1 LNLISAAY
9 WKSFLNRSGASDGV
23 QELEDFANLSP
34 GLARQELAGRMTAL
48 IRYFGQR
55 EDALPEWRELAREER
70 AEEVWRNWPSLPITT
85 KRDLV
90 TRFPAGEIG
99 RRFGLDGRLNSSGGS
114 TGEPTHF
121 FQDMQM
127 VSAGIAA
134 TYYARTQVGWR
145 PGMPLIAL
153 WGSDR
158 DLGKAGPSRAERM
171 RAWLRNDWLIGGYL
185 VGEATVDRFLGLLRR
200 HHPAAVFGYTSI
212 LEYVA
217 RQVLERGLEV
227 SKSWVHTAWN
237 GAEMLFESQ
246 SELFRRAFGVG
257 LLNWYGSRELSVIG
271 YQKAIGGPLYFLRP
285 HMFVEVINSAG
296 RPAAA
301 GESGRLI
308 VTSMVGHGTPFIRYE
323 IGDMGSFAAE
333 DQDESGL
340 RALRVLEGRNAG
352 LLQLPNGKQV
362 NSLFWNQIFKEFP
375 EIYQFQVVVPRSQ
388 PGIQLRLVGTGMS
401 DERTAKLHQVLNRF
415 TAGIP
420 ISITWMDQ
428 IPLTQQ
434 GKLMQVV
441 HE

>member
-1 LNLISAAY
+1 LKLIRAAY
-9 WKSFLNRSGASDGV
+9 WNLFLSRSGASDGV
-23 QELEDFANLSP
+23 RELGDFASLSP
-34 GLARQELAGRMTAL
+34 GLARQDLAGRMMAL
-48 IRYFGQR
+48 IRYFGNR
-55 EDALPEWRELAREER
+55 EDTLPEWRELARATS
-70 AEEVWRNWPSLPITT
+70 AEEVWRNWPSLPVTT

-90 TRFPAGEIG
+90 TRFPAGEIAQ
-99 RRFGLDGRLNSSGGS
+99 RFNLEGRLNSSGGS

-121 FQDMQM
+121 FQDLQT
-127 VSAGIAA
+127 VSASIAA

-158 DLGKAGPSRAERM
+158 DVGKAGQSRAERM
-171 RAWLRNDWLIGGYL
+171 RGWLRNDRLIGGYL
-185 VGEATVDRFLGLLRR
+185 VGEGTVNRFMALLRR
-200 HHPAAVFGYTSI
+200 HHPAAVFGYTSV

-246 SELFRRAFGVG
+246 SDLFRRAFGVG
-257 LLNWYGSRELSVIG
+257 LLNWYGGRELSVIA

-285 HMFVEVINSAG
+285 YMFVEVINSAG
-296 RPAAA
+296 RPAVP

-308 VTSMVGHGTPFIRYE
+308 VTSTVGHGTPFIRYE
-323 IGDMGSFAAE
+323 IGDMGSFATE

-340 RALRVLEGRNAG
+340 RAIRVLEGRNAG

-362 NSLFWNQIFKEFP
+362 NSLFWNHLFKDFP

-388 PGIQLRLVGTGMS
+388 PGIQLRFVGAGMS
-401 DERTAKLHQVLNRF
+401 DERTAQLHQVLNRF

-420 ISITWMDQ
+420 ISLTWMDQ
-428 IPLTQQ
+428 IPLTRQ
-434 GKLMQVV
+434 GKLVQVV

>member
-1 LNLISAAY
+1 MNFISAAY
-9 WKSFLNRSGASDGV
+9 WKAFLYRSGASGGV
-23 QELEDFANLSP
+23 RELADFARQSP
-34 GLARQELAGRMTAL
+34 SSARQDLAGRMTAL
-48 IRYFGQR
+48 IRYFGNR
-55 EDALPEWRELAREER
+55 EDALPEWRELARTVS
-70 AEEVWRNWPSLPITT
+70 AEEVWRNWPSLPVTT

-99 RRFGLDGRLNSSGGS
+99 RRFRLEGRLNSSGGS

-134 TYYARTQVGWR
+134 TYFARTQVGWR

-158 DLGKAGPSRAERM
+158 DLGKAGPKQSERV

-185 VGEATVDRFLGLLRR
+185 VGESTVNRFLELLRR

-217 RQVLERGLEV
+217 RQVLERGLEI
-227 SKSWVHTAWN
+227 SRGWVHMAWN
-237 GAEMLFESQ
+237 GAEMLFENQ
-246 SELFRRAFGVG
+246 SDLFRRAFGVG

-271 YQKAIGGPLYFLRP
+271 YQKTLGGPLYFVRP
-285 HMFVEVINSAG
+285 HMFLEVIDAAG
-296 RPAAA
+296 RPASA

-308 VTSMVGHGTPFIRYE
+308 VTSTVGHGTPFIRYE

-340 RALRVLEGRNAG
+340 RAIRVLEGRNAG

-375 EIYQFQVVVPRSQ
+375 EIYQFQVVVPSSQ
-388 PGIQLRLVGTGMS
+388 PGIQLRFVGTGMS
-401 DERTAKLHQVLNRF
+401 DERTAQLHQVLNRF

-420 ISITWMDQ
+420 ISITWMER
-428 IPLTQQ
+428 IPLTRQ

>member
-1 LNLISAAY
+1 MNLISAAY
-9 WKSFLNRSGASDGV
+9 WKSFLDRSSASDGV
-23 QELEDFANLSP
+23 RELADFASLSP
-34 GLARQELAGRMTAL
+34 GLARQDLAGRMTAL

-55 EDALPEWRELAREER
+55 EDALPEWRELAREAR

-90 TRFPAGEIG
+90 TRFPAAEIAH
-99 RRFGLDGRLNSSGGS
+99 RFGLDGRLNSSGGS

-134 TYYARTQVGWR
+134 TYYTRTQFGWR

-158 DLGKAGPSRAERM
+158 DVGKAGQSRAARM
-171 RAWLRNDWLIGGYL
+171 RAWLRNDWIIGGY
-185 VGEATVDRFLGLLRR
+185 VIGEETMDRFLAVLRR
-200 HHPAAVFGYTSI
+200 HHPAAIFGFTSI

-217 RQVLERGLEV
+217 RQVIERGLEV
-227 SKSWVHTAWN
+227 SNGWVHTAWN
-237 GAEMLFESQ
+237 GGEMLFESQ
-246 SELFRRAFGVG
+246 SQLFRQAFGMG
-257 LLNWYGSRELSVIG
+257 LLNCYGGRELSVIA
-271 YQKAIGGPLYFLRP
+271 YQKAIGGALYFLRP
-285 HMFVEVINSAG
+285 YVFVEVINTAG
-296 RPAAA
+296 RPAAP

-308 VTSMVGHGTPFIRYE
+308 VTSTVGHGTPFIRYE

-340 RALRVLEGRNAG
+340 RAIRVLEGRNAG

-362 NSLFWNQIFKEFP
+362 NSLFWNHLFKDFP

-388 PGIQLRLVGTGMS
+388 PGIQLRFVGAGMS
-401 DERTAKLHQVLNRF
+401 DERTAQLHQVLNRF

-420 ISITWMDQ
+420 ISITWMEQ
-428 IPLTQQ
+428 IPLTRQ